1 MNTISKMSSL
11 EKVQTILKILPT
23 LTKNYINQIVSYIDE
38 EQLAPTQDL
47 NEFVEEERF
56 AGGRYCPH
64 CGCIDVIRHGKHPD
78 GTQRYKCNY
87 CGKTFSG
94 SSNSIISNTI
104 LKHSQFRG

>member
-11 EKVQTILKILPT
+11 EKVQTVLKILPT

-56 AGGRYCPH
+56 VGG
-64 CGCIDVIRHGKHPD
+64 
-78 GTQRYKCNY
+78 
-87 CGKTFSG
+87 
-94 SSNSIISNTI
+94 
-104 LKHSQFRG
+104 